1 MHIFKLAEKSVIL
14 ERLYRDCVRYVE
26 EISLIEEECIWQN
39 VEVYVDNL
47 NFESFLVLREHE
59 GISAYMTAE
68 DPSYIQEFADVL
80 KAKGESQIH
89 LQTSAEVKPYIK
101 RFLGGLSKTYTVR
114 YGRADMHTFRPH
126 CLHKKRAVRL
136 TPDNVKDLEPSA
148 SSCFI
153 ARIRTSPVYCYVDKN
168 GRSVGISG
176 VGFLTKRS
184 FAISFTETIPRYR
197 GQGIAK
203 CLTSMASQPLIK
215 MGRIGVYSADV
226 QNEPST
232 RVAKALGFLPYMD
245 LKCFHN

>member
-1 MHIFKLAEKSVIL
+1 MIL

-26 EISLIEEECIWQN
+26 EISLIEEERIWQN

-47 NFESFLVLREHE
+47 DFIESFLVLREHE

-68 DPSYIQEFADVL
+68 DPSHIREFADVL
-80 KAKGESQIH
+80 KAKGEPQVH
-89 LQTSAEVKPYIK
+89 LQTSAEAEPYIK
-101 RFLGGLSKTYTVR
+101 RFLRGLSKTYTVR
-114 YGRADMHTFRPH
+114 YGRADTHTFRPH

-148 SSCFI
+148 SSRFI

-168 GRSVGISG
+168 GRSVSISG

-184 FAISFTETIPRYR
+184 FAISFTETKPKYR

-203 CLTSMASQPLIK
+203 CLTSMASQPSIK
-215 MGRIGVYSADV
+215 MGLIGVYGADV
-226 QNEPST
+226 QNEPSM
-232 RVAKALGFLPYMD
+232 RVAKALGFLPYTD